1 MIIWKKNNDHKGTR
15 IDFFKNKHFKKIFA
29 SNGVRFELPGD
40 IDIIDFRKTS

>member
-1 MIIWKKNNDHKGTR
+1 MIIWKKTMIIKELELIFLKIN
-15 IDFFKNKHFKKIFA
+15 ILKKFFA